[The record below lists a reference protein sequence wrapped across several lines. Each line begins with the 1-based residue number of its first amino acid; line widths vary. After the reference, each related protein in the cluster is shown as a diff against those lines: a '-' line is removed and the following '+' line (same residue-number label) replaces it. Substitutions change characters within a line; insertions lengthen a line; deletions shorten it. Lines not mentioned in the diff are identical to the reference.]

1 MDASMQLWKTET
13 DSAQWSRR
21 PWLFHTAELT
31 HLKNIHSAV
40 TISQKMCGLM
50 DSGVQK
56 VASAVNY
63 ESCREQ
69 GEQRERERG
78 GGVFW
83 ESEEV
88 ACCNVRLDEMR
99 PRP

>member
-1 MDASMQLWKTET
+1 
-13 DSAQWSRR
+13 
-21 PWLFHTAELT
+21 
-31 HLKNIHSAV
+31 
-40 TISQKMCGLM
+40 M

-69 GEQRERERG
+69 GEQRDRG

-88 ACCNVRLDEMR
+88 GYCNVHHCELSPRLGEYCAAHSFI
-99 PRP
+99 PLKI

>member
-1 MDASMQLWKTET
+1 
-13 DSAQWSRR
+13 
-21 PWLFHTAELT
+21 
-31 HLKNIHSAV
+31 
-40 TISQKMCGLM
+40 M

-69 GEQRERERG
+69 GEQRDRG

-88 ACCNVRLDEMR
+88 ADCNVCHGKMRLRLGEYCAVHSFI
-99 PRP
+99 PLKAKI